1 MEITQI
7 VKQRLLRNFRE
18 TQNETLE
25 IDLLRRIYLYYGKDY
40 IDNQLVSTYFYT
52 FIHDDTL
59 IRK

>member
-40 IDNQLVSTYFYT
+40 IDNQLVLILI
-52 FIHDDTL
+52 FIHLLTM
-59 IRK
+59 IH